1 MLKRRL
7 LNLRKLWLSLLLMV
21 GATAIAV
28 PGIQEVMDGNVAEV
42 NGTGYPT
49 LQAAVDAA
57 QQAGGS
63 QTISLIGDVSEE
75 TVTIKEVANF
85 KLTIDGKK
93 DANSN
98 YTVDARIVVDGLRQ
112 NYGGGGSPTNGA
124 SVTIQNIDFV
134 NNAAKDVINP
144 NGYPHH
150 LTIQDCTYTGSTTSL
165 KNWFM
170 NVTDGP
176 LYGATIK
183 NVTVESSRLIQG
195 DFSSEVVFESIVATN
210 NAYVGFNIKTGDSGG
225 YTGTVLIKDCQVTT
239 AKYAFRDYSD
249 AYEGSFTLKGNTFI
263 STSTESDE
271 GAIVNRGGKVGT
283 AHINVVS
290 GSYTGAV
297 KILNNKEGVL
307 SITGGTFSEPVPA
320 STLTEGYGSF
330 GNADGTFTVKEGSA
344 IAKIGDNKMYETL
357 EAAFA
362 AAQDGETITLLADCT
377 GNGIK
382 APQGKFTTGL
392 TVDFAGF
399 TYTVDGSTV
408 GSTGTETNGFQLL
421 KGNKITFKNGTITS
435 EKAKILVQNYSDLTL
450 EGMTLTL
457 DNKNYTSAYTLSN
470 NNGNIVIDG
479 TTINANEAG
488 GFAFDVCR
496 YSSYPSVGV
505 TVKGESVINGDIEV
519 SASKSDAK
527 DGFSLMLESCTL
539 TGEIVLD
546 TSAKAAMANTPDKA
560 EISKNNTLTEIVAPD
575 GYDWKDNGDGT
586 SSLALTEEMEMIL
599 IHGNPYPVTKTATY
613 KKVTYKR
620 TFENDRINKFQCW
633 FVPFDYTITGEE
645 GATFYKVHL
654 ISATQEANGVVEN
667 INTVNI
673 NIEKMSAGEKL
684 SANRPYIIKAS
695 KADYEFVVEPENGIK
710 LYAPSETSRL
720 HLGTAEFYYDFYGTY
735 DTFKASA
742 GYEWISLTKTNAVA
756 WNSSANASLSS
767 YCWYIKVTSN
777 DDNADYSKISLNF
790 VEVDDDFATNVNGI
804 EENTDEIEGIY
815 SANGVKTENLSKGL
829 NIIKYKNGK
838 TKKIYK

>member
-1 MLKRRL
+1 MK
-7 LNLRKLWLSLLLMV
+7 
-21 GATAIAV
+21 
-28 PGIQEVMDGNVAEV
+28 GNKITFK
-42 NGTGYPT
+42 NGTITSEKAKILVQNYSDLTLEGMTLTLNNENYTQGYT
-49 LQAAVDAA
+49 LSNNNGTVVIDGTTINANP
-57 QQAGGS
+57 AGGFAF
-63 QTISLIGDVSEE
+63 DVCRYS
-75 TVTIKEVANF
+75 
-85 KLTIDGKK
+85 
-93 DANSN
+93 S
-98 YTVDARIVVDGLRQ
+98 Y
-112 NYGGGGSPTNGA
+112 P
-124 SVTIQNIDFV
+124 SV
-134 NNAAKDVINP
+134 
-144 NGYPHH
+144 
-150 LTIQDCTYTGSTTSL
+150 
-165 KNWFM
+165 
-170 NVTDGP
+170 
-176 LYGATIK
+176 
-183 NVTVESSRLIQG
+183 NVTVKGESVING
-195 DFSSEVVFESIVATN
+195 NVEVYASGSDAKD
-210 NAYVGFNIKTGDSGG
+210 GFKLMLEAGTMTGDI
-225 YTGTVLIKDCQVTT
+225 VLDAT
-239 AKYAFRDYSD
+239 AKA
-249 AYEGSFTLKGNTFI
+249 ALAATPEKALVMK
-263 STSTESDE
+263 
-271 GAIVNRGGKVGT
+271 
-283 AHINVVS
+283 
-290 GSYTGAV
+290 
-297 KILNNKEGVL
+297 
-307 SITGGTFSEPVPA
+307 SE
-320 STLTEGYGSF
+320 
-330 GNADGTFTVKEGSA
+330 TFTKDAPADYKWAAAEEGTQKLVPCEYVA
-344 IAKIGDNKMYETL
+344 QIGTQKYETL